1 MSSISSL
8 SILSLD
14 EISLI
19 VNDLRRRARN
29 RSKSAALN
37 LILFRLSACCG
48 LRVAELTG
56 LTVANIRVGSAKP
69 HIFVPAGIAKGKK
82 ARMVPLWWDAATLAD
97 LENWK
102 AKRVKDGA
110 RGDDPFLCST
120 REGIAG
126 RRLGIRTA
134 QSRFDRVVRDAIGA
148 ERGEDLS
155 IHSGRHSFVSNAL
168 AGGKN
173 LVEVRDAAGHSNIST
188 TSIYLHLASQSTEMG
203 NIFAEKSVPTVE
215 PRTVVAEAKPGLRI
229 FVA

>member
-8 SILSLD
+8 EILSLD
-14 EISLI
+14 EISLV
-19 VNDLRRRARN
+19 VNDLRRRSAN

-37 LILFRLSACCG
+37 LVLFRLSACCG

-56 LTVANIRVGSAKP
+56 LTLANIRVGSAKP
-69 HIFVPAGIAKGKK
+69 HIFVPAEIAKGKK

-126 RRLGIRTA
+126 RAIGIRTA
-134 QSRFDRVVRDAIGA
+134 QSRFDRIIRDALGI
-148 ERGEDLS
+148 ERSDDLS
-155 IHSGRHSFVSNAL
+155 IHSGRHSFCSNAL
-168 AGGKN
+168 AGGKT
-173 LVEVRDAAGHSNIST
+173 LVEVRDAAGHADVGT
-188 TSIYLHLASQSTEMG
+188 TNIYLHLASQSEELG
-203 NIFAEKSVPTVE
+203 
-215 PRTVVAEAKPGLRI
+215 RI
-229 FVA
+229 FERPMLAVAG